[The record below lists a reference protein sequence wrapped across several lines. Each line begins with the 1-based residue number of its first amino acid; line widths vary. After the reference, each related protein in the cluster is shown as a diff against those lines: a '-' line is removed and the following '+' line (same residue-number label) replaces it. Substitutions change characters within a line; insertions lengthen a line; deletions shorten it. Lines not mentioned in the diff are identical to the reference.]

1 MIDSCE
7 ILINTH
13 FQFKGEKWEFSHE
26 VAWRLQESL
35 NDSYCF
41 SMDKKLVIQTQN
53 KIELVWCNFFWSKKK
68 PPTEQFSLL
77 RISHESFP
85 MNMFTMVYCD
95 TYLTSFASS
104 YLAPQLVSFII
115 ACSYYCQF

>member
-1 MIDSCE
+1 MIDLCE

-13 FQFKGEKWEFSHE
+13 FQFKGEKWEISHE
-26 VAWRLQESL
+26 VAWRLQESR

-41 SMDKKLVIQTQN
+41 SMDTNLLFRHKTKLSWFDVIFC
-53 KIELVWCNFFWSKKK
+53 EVKKK
-68 PPTEQFSLL
+68 KNPQNSSVYFASLMDQL
-77 RISHESFP
+77 FLYSPFP

-104 YLAPQLVSFII
+104 YLAPQLV
-115 ACSYYCQF
+115 